1 MTTPR
6 VRTLDISDL
15 GLAAPT
21 DIEAVALRAVRRLRL
36 ILNEW
41 FIDPF
46 RGIPYE
52 ILFSSQVG
60 EAQIAAILVD
70 ELQRIPNVVGVIVT
84 HSRINRLIRRYEF
97 GATLDTDFGSTV
109 VELST

>member
-6 VRTLDISDL
+6 VRTLDVSDF
-15 GLAAPT
+15 GVSAAT
-21 DIEAVALRAVRRLRL
+21 DIEAVALRAVHRLKL

-52 ILFSSQVG
+52 ILFSSRVS
-60 EAQIAAILVD
+60 EEQIAAILVD
-70 ELQRIPNVVGVIVT
+70 ELQRIPNVVGVEVT
-84 HSRINRLIRRYEF
+84 YSRINRLIRRYEF

-109 VELST
+109 VELNT